1 MSFPGIG
8 RSSLSPPADPSPHSV
23 ADMDQLYEQWLLSQR
38 PGWGEES
45 SGNSVRENGKQIHM
59 PTDYA
64 EEVVSWIPEPIQS
77 GSGEGKG

>member
-1 MSFPGIG
+1 MSFPGNS
-8 RSSLSPPADPSPHSV
+8 RSSFSHPADPSPHSV

-45 SGNSVRENGKQIHM
+45 SSNSVRENGKQIHM

-64 EEVVSWIPEPIQS
+64 EEVVSWIPEPLQT